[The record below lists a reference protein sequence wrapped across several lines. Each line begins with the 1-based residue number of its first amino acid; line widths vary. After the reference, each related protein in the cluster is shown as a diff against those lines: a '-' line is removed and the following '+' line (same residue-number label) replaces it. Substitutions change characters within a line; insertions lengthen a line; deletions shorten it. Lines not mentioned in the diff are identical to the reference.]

1 MAVGTV
7 RSWCRSSSIVIG
19 FLMSA
24 LAMLSDANAQS
35 LSTKFSCSQVA
46 DDGGEKITMADVGE
60 IALVGDAINT
70 FHWESSIFRATHGY
84 DCDIDEEDGLQAEV
98 RHDTDHPAW
107 RVALKDGRAAREKRG
122 YNFERGVNCTIRLDQ
137 HGNTL
142 MMRPSCPALCGSRKN
157 FSTIAI
163 DIKTGSCRY
172 E

>member
-1 MAVGTV
+1 MK
-7 RSWCRSSSIVIG
+7 IG
-19 FLMSA
+19 LARLSCVMIGVMSFM
-24 LAMLSDANAQS
+24 LAMQVDANAQS
-35 LSTKFSCSQVA
+35 LTTKFSCSQVA

-60 IALVGDAINT
+60 FALVEDAIRT
-70 FHWESSIFRATHGY
+70 FHWESTIYRATHGY
-84 DCDIDEEDGLQAEV
+84 DCNIDEEDGLQAEV

-137 HGNTL
+137 DGDTL
-142 MMRPSCPALCGSRKN
+142 MVRPSCPALCGSRNN

-163 DIKTGSCRY
+163 DIKSGSCRY